1 MICILVTMQRIN
13 GGFALLISFSP
24 LESLRTSY
32 SYRELFKS
40 GITFAIR
47 EFYSLIA
54 LIDVLQAIQCVTLIL
69 IIYM

>member
-32 SYRELFKS
+32 SYRALFKTR
-40 GITFAIR
+40 ITFAIR
-47 EFYSLIA
+47 EFYRLIV
-54 LIDVLQAIQCVTLIL
+54 LIDVLQAMQ
-69 IIYM
+69 

>member
-24 LESLRTSY
+24 LESLRASC

-40 GITFAIR
+40 RIPFSIR
-47 EFYSLIA
+47 EFYSLIV
-54 LIDVLQAIQCVTLIL
+54 LIDVLQAMQ
-69 IIYM
+69 